1 VLLHFYHKGKGGSA
15 ELHKLT
21 KLSEGG
27 VGKLVMS
34 LKKRRMV
41 YTISYRQYGLSPA
54 ALNMLLKAYNE
65 DRGLM
70 KL

>member
-1 VLLHFYHKGKGGSA
+1 VLLHFYHKGKGGYA
-15 ELHKLT
+15 ELHKLI

-41 YTISYRQYGLSPA
+41 
-54 ALNMLLKAYNE
+54 
-65 DRGLM
+65 
-70 KL
+70 